1 MTRRQ
6 RINLWKKMSMCFDH
20 HEREMIKQQQQEDG
34 RWNWYGLADEADA
47 TSMDDD
53 LPSAAE
59 DCAKVKGNYEL

>member
-1 MTRRQ
+1 
-6 RINLWKKMSMCFDH
+6 MSMCFDPR
-20 HEREMIKQQQQEDG
+20 EREMIKQQQQEDG
-34 RWNWYGLADEADA
+34 RWNWYGLVDEADA

>member
-1 MTRRQ
+1 
-6 RINLWKKMSMCFDH
+6 MSMCFDH
-20 HEREMIKQQQQEDG
+20 HEREMIKQQQQEAG
-34 RWNWYGLADEADA
+34 RWNWYGFADEADA